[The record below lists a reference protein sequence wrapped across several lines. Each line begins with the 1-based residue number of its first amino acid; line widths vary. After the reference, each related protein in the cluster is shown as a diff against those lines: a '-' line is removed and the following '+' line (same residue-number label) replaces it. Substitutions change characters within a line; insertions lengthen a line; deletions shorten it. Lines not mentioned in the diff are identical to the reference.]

1 MEYLIKLK
9 EFIITTNDYQ
19 IYRYSLEQLCD
30 YVQQFQQ
37 KNEFSS
43 FHIGSNKS
51 TTTSSS
57 SVSSL
62 KITPKQ
68 LLIGNHGDILDILK
82 LPASSSTTSSSSG
95 NGSIGDYHFNIALVT
110 NSHQLRIINEQ
121 LNSCT
126 ILEGHSD
133 IILSVDVSPDG

>member
-43 FHIGSNKS
+43 FHIGSNKA
-51 TTTSSS
+51 TTTSS

-68 LLIGNHGDILDILK
+68 LLIGNHGDILDIVK
-82 LPASSSTTSSSSG
+82 LPVSSSSSTSSSSS